1 MKKITRSVI
10 WLLFAGLIVLLDQV
24 SKSWITSQLILGEV
38 RVYTSYFNL
47 VLVGNPGAAFSFLA
61 DAGGWQ
67 RWFLVLLSFIVS
79 LVISVILIRK
89 PQTKWFNWG
98 LSFLLG
104 GAIGNLIDRLRF
116 GVVIDFLDLHLGDW
130 HWPAFNLA
138 DSAITFG
145 VALLILD
152 EIIRARN
159 QHKQSC

>member
-1 MKKITRSVI
+1 MS
-10 WLLFAGLIVLLDQV
+10 LAGLIVLSDQL
-24 SKSWITSQLILGEV
+24 SKSWIISQLMLGEV

-67 RWFLVLLSFIVS
+67 RWFFVLLSFIVS
-79 LVISVILIRK
+79 IVISVILIRK
-89 PQTKWFNWG
+89 PQAKLINWG
-98 LSFLLG
+98 LSLLLG

-138 DSAITFG
+138 DSAITVG
-145 VALLILD
+145 VALLIID

-159 QHKQSC
+159 KHK